1 MLLVDDS
8 LLMEERSMKTKY
20 LCLALVAS
28 AFAVTMH
35 AQASGIAFVTN
46 VKGEAVMDASK
57 ATLMAEVKKGARI
70 SCTKD
75 CAVGVMYLIS
85 GKEFVLTGPG
95 DFLVG
100 ENEVTAK
107 IGSPPT
113 MRDTHWKVSS
123 KVVAQVAQTS
133 SASIRMRSLGGAVK
147 SEPATAALAERL
159 IYPRDTSV
167 ATLQPAFRWAS
178 ANSKGPFEFDLK
190 ESTGAKSVYK
200 VKANTTTLALP
211 KNVKLLP
218 DAEYKWIV
226 KTGGAE
232 VGTTSFKTLPAH
244 SLDLTQKR
252 KPADNAQFSD
262 WLLYALTLK
271 DVGADQDAGEIWAK
285 LAKDRPDL
293 PELAALAK

>member
-1 MLLVDDS
+1 
-8 LLMEERSMKTKY
+8 MKAKY
-20 LCLALVAS
+20 LCSALAAS
-28 AFAVTMH
+28 AFALTVH
-35 AQASGIAFVTN
+35 AQSGGIAFVTD
-46 VKGEAVMDASK
+46 VKGEAVMDADK

-75 CAVGVMYLIS
+75 CAVGVMYLVS
-85 GKEFVLTGPG
+85 GKEYVLKGPG

-100 ENEVTAK
+100 DNEVTAK
-107 IGSPPT
+107 IGPPPT
-113 MRDTHWKVSS
+113 MRDTNWKVSS

-133 SASIRMRSLGGAVK
+133 SASIRMRSLGGGAK
-147 SEPATAALAERL
+147 AESATAPLAERL

-167 ATLQPAFRWAS
+167 ATLQPSFRWAS
-178 ANSKGPFEFDLK
+178 ANPKGPFEFELK
-190 ESTGAKSVYK
+190 ASAGSKSVYK
-200 VKANTTTLALP
+200 TKANGTTLVLP

-218 DAEYKWIV
+218 DSEYNWIV
-226 KTGGAE
+226 KAGGAE
-232 VGTTSFKTLPAH
+232 VGMTTFKTLPAH

-252 KPADNAQFSD
+252 KPVDNAQFSD

-293 PELAALAK
+293 PELASLAK

>member
-1 MLLVDDS
+1 
-8 LLMEERSMKTKY
+8 MKAKY
-20 LCLALVAS
+20 LCSALAAS
-28 AFAVTMH
+28 AFALTVH
-35 AQASGIAFVTN
+35 AQSGGIAFVTD
-46 VKGEAVMDASK
+46 VKGEAVMDADK

-75 CAVGVMYLIS
+75 CTVGVMYLVS
-85 GKEFVLTGPG
+85 GKEYVLKGPG

-100 ENEVTAK
+100 DNEVTAK
-107 IGSPPT
+107 IGPPPT
-113 MRDTHWKVSS
+113 MRDTNWKVSS

-133 SASIRMRSLGGAVK
+133 SASIRMRSLGGGAK
-147 SEPATAALAERL
+147 AESAPLAERL

-167 ATLQPAFRWAS
+167 ATLQPSFRWAS
-178 ANSKGPFEFDLK
+178 ANPKGPFEFELK
-190 ESTGAKSVYK
+190 ASAGSKSVYK
-200 VKANTTTLALP
+200 TKANGTTLVLP

-218 DAEYKWIV
+218 DSEYNWIV
-226 KTGGAE
+226 KAGGAE
-232 VGTTSFKTLPAH
+232 VGMTTFKTLPAH

-252 KPADNAQFSD
+252 KPVDNAQFSD

-293 PELAALAK
+293 PELASLAK

>member
-1 MLLVDDS
+1 
-8 LLMEERSMKTKY
+8 MKTKY
-20 LCLALVAS
+20 FFSALVVS
-28 AFAVTMH
+28 ALTVG
-35 AQASGIAFVTN
+35 AQAQGSGIAFVTD
-46 VKGEAVMDASK
+46 VKGDAAMDAGK

-70 SCTKD
+70 SCTRE

-85 GKEFVLTGPG
+85 GKEYVLKGPG

-100 ENEVTAK
+100 DAEVTAK
-107 IGSPPT
+107 IGPPPT
-113 MRDTHWKVSS
+113 MRETNWKVSS

-133 SASIRMRSLGGAVK
+133 SASIRMRSLGSAQRAE
-147 SEPATAALAERL
+147 SAAPLAERL

-178 ANSKGPFEFDLK
+178 ANAKGPFEFELK
-190 ESTGAKSVYK
+190 ASAGAKSVYK
-200 VKANTTTLALP
+200 AKPAATSLVLP
-211 KNVKLLP
+211 KNIKLLP
-218 DAEYKWIV
+218 DAEYSWMV
-226 KTGGAE
+226 KAGGSD
-232 VGTTSFKTLPAH
+232 VGMTTFRTLPTH

-252 KPADNAQFSD
+252 KPDDKAPFSD

-271 DVGADQDAGEIWAK
+271 DVGADQDAGEVWAR